1 MIYSVG
7 FNKQELNNVSL
18 EADSTLENVNELTY
32 VSMNTN
38 EDYEKED
45 AGCLSASF
53 QYDTYEGV
61 MHDNIQKTRLHPGDT
76 VIVSWWTPFIYIE
89 RMKRDLIKVIVLETE
104 YGNIIRVISS

>member
-7 FNKQELNNVSL
+7 FDKQKLNNVSL

-32 VSMNTN
+32 VSINTN

-61 MHDNIQKTRLHPGDT
+61 MHDNIQTILLHPGDT
-76 VIVSWWTPFIYIE
+76 VIVSWWTPFAYIE
-89 RMKRDLIKVIVLETE
+89 RMRRDGIKVVVLETE
-104 YGNIIRVISS
+104 HGGIVRVISS